1 MVGPSKILTVSY
13 GTFSCTL
20 EGFDEPFSTMKAIAE
35 YFRDL
40 AAEDRYFGAEPPTPD
55 AEMLHRIAER
65 EIKRRVEAS
74 IQENGV
80 VLRPQIEAAQD
91 EADGEPAEQGSDA
104 VADQPA
110 EDRAEQNVAP
120 RHAASASTLAA
131 ADAVDAAARRGE
143 AASQTGEDQGDQ
155 GQSEPL
161 ETGQLSDIS
170 AKLQRIRAA
179 VAQVRAAE
187 QEEAPAAAPQADVQ
201 DAVQDAMASADE
213 AADIATQA
221 DADAQGAW
229 GTPAEPAPTDLV
241 DAPADEQPNQPGAD
255 TETLAQAAPFDDTQA
270 DAQTPW
276 AAEGW
281 IDTAWEESPAEPAL
295 DPAPVTNDG
304 WSQDV
309 AQDEAQSWN
318 NGWQDSG
325 DFAPAPEA
333 EPQQAPQ
340 TAYYGDNQVFA
351 DQQFDAGQAAPV
363 QNDHGGYAAPFEPAP
378 LYGSMEELAD
388 ETADG
393 DRAAEEA
400 ARMEAERLAAEEAA
414 RLEDERQAAEEAAR
428 LEAER
433 LAADEEAR
441 LEAERLAA
449 EEAARLEAE
458 RQAAEEAARLEA
470 ERQAAE
476 EAARLEAE
484 RLAAEE
490 AVRLEAERQAAEEAA
505 RLEAERQAAEE
516 AARLEAERQAAEEAA
531 RLEAER
537 LAAEEAARLEDERR
551 AAEEAARL
559 EAERLAAEEAARLE
573 DERQAA
579 AVAARLAEEGSMS
592 DIEMSDDLGDE
603 DDLVAAEAA
612 RLAHAQGTQV
622 DDASEAVEDTN
633 ESAADDTD
641 ESERLAAE
649 RQRLEAQ
656 VRAELAARDNGDDQA
671 ADPATEQA
679 AASQTPAA
687 PRQGRRVVIVR
698 PAPRA
703 AAPAPQ
709 VDSEPAQ
716 SETAPAALDAGQR
729 DATDSVRA
737 TMAAFAE
744 DGFSDEDA
752 LEDTQPVA
760 AETPVDAEDAAET
773 DNDDDIEAR
782 VARALGDTGLAAEDE
797 AELVAELAAVERESE
812 TARRAESERRALLRG
827 QEADAAVDR
836 LIIQADT
843 ELSGE
848 DAQRRQSTLSH
859 LKAAVI
865 ATRADEEA
873 GSARNPEV
881 AQQAEI
887 ARYRADLERS
897 VRPNG
902 DEASDERGPRRPQ
915 RPASHRTERPRSA
928 QPPLVLVS
936 EQRID
941 RPSDTELVRPRR
953 INTGALAVEELF
965 DEDAPATPMP
975 RGKAF
980 DDFVGPMHLTTL
992 AELTEAAAAYIT
1004 HVEGLEEFSRPQVM
1018 RHVVSTGLPMTRSR
1032 ENLLRTFGLLMRQ
1045 GSLARS
1051 RRGQFQLASGSEF
1064 AEQARRFAGK

>member
-55 AEMLHRIAER
+55 AEMLHKIAER

-80 VLRPQIEAAQD
+80 VLRPQIEAAQG
-91 EADGEPAEQGSDA
+91 ETDGEPAEQGSDA
-104 VADQPA
+104 VADQPT
-110 EDRAEQNVAP
+110 EDRAEQSAAP

-143 AASQTGEDQGDQ
+143 AASQTGEDQGAQ
-155 GQSEPL
+155 GQSAPL
-161 ETGQLSDIS
+161 EAGQLSDIS

-187 QEEAPAAAPQADVQ
+187 QQEAPAAAPQADVQ
-201 DAVQDAMASADE
+201 DAVQDAMASQVDE
-213 AADIATQA
+213 ATDIAAEA
-221 DADAQGAW
+221 DADGQGGW
-229 GTPAEPAPTDLV
+229 DTPAEPAPADLV

-255 TETLAQAAPFDDTQA
+255 TETLAQAAPFDETQA

-281 IDTAWEESPAEPAL
+281 IDTEWEESPAEPAL
-295 DPAPVTNDG
+295 DPAPVTNDR

-309 AQDEAQSWN
+309 AQDEAQGWN

-325 DFAPAPEA
+325 DFAPEA

-351 DQQFDAGQAAPV
+351 DQQFDAGQAAPA
-363 QNDHGGYAAPFEPAP
+363 QNDNGGYAAPFEPAP

-414 RLEDERQAAEEAAR
+414 RLE
-428 LEAER
+428 
-433 LAADEEAR
+433 
-441 LEAERLAA
+441 AERLAA

-458 RQAAEEAARLEA
+458 RL
-470 ERQAAE
+470 
-476 EAARLEAE
+476 
-484 RLAAEE
+484 
-490 AVRLEAERQAAEEAA
+490 
-505 RLEAERQAAEE
+505 AAEE

-537 LAAEEAARLEDERR
+537 LAAEEAARLEAERLAAEEAAR
-551 AAEEAARL
+551 LEAERLAAEEAARLEAERLAAEEAARLEAERLAAEEAARL

-603 DDLVAAEAA
+603 DDVVAAEAA
-612 RLAHAQGTQV
+612 RLAHAQDAQF

-633 ESAADDTD
+633 ESAGVDTD

-656 VRAELAARDNGDDQA
+656 IRAELAARDNGDDQA
-671 ADPATEQA
+671 ADPAAEQA
-679 AASQTPAA
+679 PAAQAPAA

-709 VDSEPAQ
+709 ADSEPAQ

-737 TMAAFAE
+737 AMAAFAE
-744 DGFSDEDA
+744 DGFSDEEA
-752 LEDTQPVA
+752 LDDTRPVA
-760 AETPVDAEDAAET
+760 AETAVDAEDAAGT

-941 RPSDTELVRPRR
+941 RPSDTEMVRPRR

>member
-55 AEMLHRIAER
+55 AEMLHKIAER

-80 VLRPQIEAAQD
+80 VLRPQIEAAQAEEEQPEQD
-91 EADGEPAEQGSDA
+91 PAEEGREGRPDGE
-104 VADQPA
+104 
-110 EDRAEQNVAP
+110 AP
-120 RHAASASTLAA
+120 RHAASARTLAA
-131 ADAVDAAARRGE
+131 ADAVEAAASRGDSQAE
-143 AASQTGEDQGDQ
+143 AGMDES
-155 GQSEPL
+155 
-161 ETGQLSDIS
+161 GQLGDIS

-187 QEEAPAAAPQADVQ
+187 EQDAPQESLK
-201 DAVQDAMASADE
+201 DAVQTAIHAEDDDDAG
-213 AADIATQA
+213 
-221 DADAQGAW
+221 AQGEW
-229 GTPAEPAPTDLV
+229 DAPEALV
-241 DAPADEQPNQPGAD
+241 DTPVESQANQPGAD
-255 TETLAQAAPFDDTQA
+255 TETLAQAASFEAEQTEA
-270 DAQTPW
+270 SSDALAEAPAEASTPW

-281 IDTAWEESPAEPAL
+281 IDTAWDQGPAAPAFEPET
-295 DPAPVTNDG
+295 VSQDG
-304 WSQDV
+304 WSQDDG
-309 AQDEAQSWN
+309 QGPDG
-318 NGWQDSG
+318 GWQDESVSG
-325 DFAPAPEA
+325 AAPYPAP
-333 EPQQAPQ
+333 QN
-340 TAYYGDNQVFA
+340 AYLGDNQVYA
-351 DQQFDAGQAAPV
+351 DRQFDAGQSAPAMS
-363 QNDHGGYAAPFEPAP
+363 DATGYAAPNEPAPFDAAP

-393 DRAAEEA
+393 DAAAEEA
-400 ARMEAERLAAEEAA
+400 ARIEAERLEAE
-414 RLEDERQAAEEAAR
+414 RLEAERLEAAR

-433 LAADEEAR
+433 L
-441 LEAERLAA
+441 
-449 EEAARLEAE
+449 
-458 RQAAEEAARLEA
+458 
-470 ERQAAE
+470 
-476 EAARLEAE
+476 
-484 RLAAEE
+484 
-490 AVRLEAERQAAEEAA
+490 
-505 RLEAERQAAEE
+505 
-516 AARLEAERQAAEEAA
+516 AAEEAA

-537 LAAEEAARLEDERR
+537 LAAEEAARLEAERL

-559 EAERLAAEEAARLE
+559 EAERLAAEEAARLEAERLAAEEAARLEAERLAAEEAARLEAERLAKEETERLEAERRAAEEAARLE

-592 DIEMSDDLGDE
+592 DIEMSDDLPDE
-603 DDLVAAEAA
+603 EEVVAAEAA
-612 RLAHAQGTQV
+612 RLAHER
-622 DDASEAVEDTN
+622 DAAFENAPEDSDN
-633 ESAADDTD
+633 ADENTD
-641 ESERLAAE
+641 EDQARDDDSERFAAE

-656 VRAELAARDNGDDQA
+656 IRAELAARDNGGD
-671 ADPATEQA
+671 A
-679 AASQTPAA
+679 AAPKADADAPAG

-698 PAPRA
+698 PGPRPAAQARPEPEQAP
-703 AAPAPQ
+703 
-709 VDSEPAQ
+709 EPARPD
-716 SETAPAALDAGQR
+716 STE
-729 DATDSVRA
+729 SVRA

-744 DGFSDEDA
+744 DGFADEEA
-752 LEDTQPVA
+752 LTEAPSA
-760 AETPVDAEDAAET
+760 AEQKDDAVPAAEAHSGTRTGVEDGAENGAEDE
-773 DNDDDIEAR
+773 DDDIEAR
-782 VARALGDTGLAAEDE
+782 VARALGDTGLAAEEE
-797 AELVAELAAVERESE
+797 AALVAELAAVERESE

-827 QEADAAVDR
+827 EAADAAVDR

-843 ELSGE
+843 ELSNE

-902 DEASDERGPRRPQ
+902 DEAADEGSPRRPQ
-915 RPASHRTERPRSA
+915 RPVTQRTQRPRSA

-941 RPSDTELVRPRR
+941 RPAETELVRPRR

-1018 RHVVSTGLPMTRSR
+1018 RHVVSTNLPMTRSR

-1051 RRGQFQLASGSEF
+1051 RRGQFQLAPGSEF
-1064 AEQARRFAGK
+1064 AEQARRFAGQ